1 MAYPTAHRAHL
12 PAGYGLP
19 PDSPRLDWAE
29 VDARLRDA
37 PHYWIGTV
45 GTDGV
50 PTVRPI
56 DGMWLDGALFFGSDP
71 ASRWR
76 RNLAVNP
83 RAAVHLED
91 AERAV
96 IVEGDVTAIRLQYHL
111 AARLAEAA
119 NVKYGLGQ
127 SVRDY
132 EGQES
137 CMLRPRVVF
146 AWTTLYRDATRFTF
160 GRPPG

>member
-91 AERAV
+91 AELGGV
-96 IVEGDVTAIRLQYHL
+96 G
-111 AARLAEAA
+111 AARVRAPAAAGRPGRAGRRRARLRHRVRVRLA
-119 NVKYGLGQ
+119 GP
-127 SVRDY
+127 
-132 EGQES
+132 
-137 CMLRPRVVF
+137 PR
-146 AWTTLYRDATRFTF
+146 
-160 GRPPG
+160 RPPGRHRQLGAAAGHRPGLPAGVRARL